1 MARARGSR
9 RINTDEGRV
18 FSLFSEDV
26 PRCSSPAAMTRTLV
40 TRFLSLSLSVSVCI
54 FNFVS
59 SAHIVATRVN
69 CIDDE
74 SFYRKML
81 SYAILLFFFSI
92 VARALERN

>member
-40 TRFLSLSLSVSVCI
+40 TRFLSLSLSLCLYVYSI
-54 FNFVS
+54 SF
-59 SAHIVATRVN
+59 RVHT
-69 CIDDE
+69 
-74 SFYRKML
+74 
-81 SYAILLFFFSI
+81 
-92 VARALERN
+92 